1 MTGVIYARYSSD
13 NQREESIEGQ
23 LRECAVFARKNDI
36 TIIEHYIDRAFSA
49 KTDNRPEFQRMIRES
64 ARKAYDVVIVW
75 KLDRFS
81 RNRYDS
87 AKYKAAL
94 KKNNVRVVS
103 ATEAISQGA
112 EGIILESVL
121 EGMAEYYSADLAEKV
136 TRGHTENALKCQF
149 NGSVVPYGY
158 VIDKEKHYQLDPE
171 KAPIVLEIFKRYTS
185 GETITTIINDLNTRG
200 LRTAKG
206 NFFNKNSLHRMLKN
220 RNYIGEYHY
229 KDFVTPGGVPAIV
242 PEDIFNRAVTLMN
255 SNKRAPARK
264 KAKEDYLLT
273 TKLFC
278 GHCHA
283 MMVGES
289 GQKSNGTIYRYYKCA
304 GAKKH
309 ICSKKT
315 VRKEW
320 IEDIALN
327 LIMNILISDN
337 DLQKIA
343 DRIMELQKAENTV
356 IPVLERQLEDVRLS
370 IDNIVKAIEMGVCS
384 RSTQTRLEE
393 LEAEED
399 RIKGDIC
406 RERLDSRMITE
417 DQIWYI
423 FDKFRN
429 MDLSM
434 PKQRQRLIDS
444 FLQSIVL
451 FDDKLIISFNYRSH
465 PVTIL
470 LDQLI
475 GFINDNRSDL
485 KTTASPTKKTDTAD
499 AVFVFCLR
507 FFIES
512 NSANCLQ
519 FARTH
524 GFASYGRSLNETA
537 GLSSDSPIELY
548 VQCLVAKQKW
558 RV

>member
-23 LRECAVFARKNDI
+23 LRECAAFAQKNDI
-36 TIIEHYIDRAFSA
+36 TIIERYIDRAFSA

-149 NGSVVPYGY
+149 NGSIVPYGY
-158 VIDKEKHYQLDPE
+158 VINKEKHYQLDPQ
-171 KAPIVLEIFKRYTS
+171 KASIVLEIFKRYTS
-185 GETITTIINDLNTRG
+185 GETITSIINDLNSRG

-206 NFFNKNSLHRMLKN
+206 NPFNKNSLHRMLKN

-229 KDFVTPGGVPAIV
+229 KDFVTQGGVPAIV
-242 PEDIFNRAVTLMN
+242 PEDIFNRAVSLLN

-320 IEDIALN
+320 IEDIALK
-327 LIMNILISDN
+327 LTMKILMSD
-337 DLQKIA
+337 DLQIIA
-343 DRIMELQKAENTV
+343 DRIMKLQKAENTV
-356 IPVLERQLEDVRLS
+356 IPVLERQLEDVRTS
-370 IDNIVKAIEMGVCS
+370 ICHIVKAIEMGVYS

-406 RERLDSRMITE
+406 REKLDSRMITE
-417 DQIWYI
+417 EQIWYI
-423 FDKFRN
+423 FDQFRN

-451 FDDKLIISFNYRSH
+451 FDDRLIISFNYRSQ

-475 GFINDNRSDL
+475 EFINNSRSDL
-485 KTTASPTKKTDTAD
+485 KCIASPIST
-499 AVFVFCLR
+499 R
-507 FFIES
+507 
-512 NSANCLQ
+512 
-519 FARTH
+519 
-524 GFASYGRSLNETA
+524 
-537 GLSSDSPIELY
+537 GLH
-548 VQCLVAKQKW
+548 K
-558 RV
+558 

>member
-23 LRECAVFARKNDI
+23 LRECTAFAQKNDI
-36 TIIEHYIDRAFSA
+36 KIIEHYIDRAYSA

-81 RNRYDS
+81 RNRFDS

-103 ATEAISQGA
+103 ATEAISEGA

-121 EGMAEYYSADLAEKV
+121 EGMAEYYSADLSEKV
-136 TRGHTENALKCQF
+136 TRGHTENALKCQS
-149 NGSVVPYGY
+149 NGSIVPYGY
-158 VIDKEKHYQLDPE
+158 VVDKEKHYQIDPE
-171 KAPIVLEIFKRYTS
+171 KAPVVLEIFNRYTS
-185 GETITTIINDLNTRG
+185 GETVTEIITDLNARG
-200 LRTAKG
+200 LRTSKG
-206 NFFNKNSLHRMLKN
+206 NEFNKNSLHHMLKN
-220 RNYIGEYHY
+220 RKYLGEYRY
-229 KDFVTPGGVPAIV
+229 NNIVTPGGIPAIV
-242 PEDIFNRAVTLMN
+242 PEDIFNRAVTILE

-278 GHCHA
+278 GDCLA
-283 MMVGES
+283 MMVGDS
-289 GQKSNGTIYRYYKCA
+289 AQKSNGNIYRYYKCV

-309 ICSKKT
+309 ICRKKA

-320 IEDIALN
+320 IEEIAFMLT
-327 LIMNILISDN
+327 MKILMSDD

-343 DRIMELQKAENTV
+343 DRIMDLQKAENTI
-356 IPVLERQLEDVRLS
+356 IPILERQLEDIRAS
-370 IDNIVKAIEMGVCS
+370 IDNILKAIEMGVCT
-384 RSTQTRLEE
+384 RSTKTRLEE
-393 LEAEED
+393 LEAEEE
-399 RIKGDIC
+399 RIKCDIE
-406 RERLDSRMITE
+406 REQMGSQLITE

-423 FDKFRN
+423 FDKFRK

-434 PKQRQRLIDS
+434 PRQRQRLFDS

-451 FDDKLIISFNYRSH
+451 FDDRLIISFNYRSQ
-465 PVTIL
+465 PVTIM

-475 GFINDNRSDL
+475 EFVNGDISDL
-485 KTTASPTKKTDTAD
+485 KSSASPIRKAQRL
-499 AVFVFCLR
+499 ALC
-507 FFIES
+507 FFRIRPHP
-512 NSANCLQ
+512 SA
-519 FARTH
+519 R
-524 GFASYGRSLNETA
+524 
-537 GLSSDSPIELY
+537 
-548 VQCLVAKQKW
+548 
-558 RV
+558 